1 MGRLVSRRSRRSNWR
16 RAAGAVA
23 LACACVA
30 ASGAEAPKKPG
41 PVQAPHYGDTLF
53 HFFQDKYFT
62 AITTLM
68 ASQEFGRIAPHDDEA
83 EVLRGG
89 MLLAY
94 GLHDEAGAVFARLIE
109 TNATPAVRDRAWFF
123 LAKVRHQRG
132 LNAQAAQALARI
144 EARLPGA
151 LEDERQLLQAQL
163 LLEAQDYA
171 GAAAVLQAL
180 QADPQAAPQAGLYA
194 RFNLGVAL
202 VRSGD
207 VEGGHALLDAVG
219 QAPAANEE
227 LRALRDRANLALGF
241 ATLAAKQPREARL
254 ALQRVRLNGP
264 QSNKALLGF
273 GWAAAELNDPQLA
286 LAPWQELAGRGS
298 AGGADAAVLEARI
311 AVPYALAELRA
322 YGSALRSYEEAADGY
337 EREQQALTESIAAI
351 HAGKLVQGLL
361 ASNATP
367 QADLGSASGLQ
378 SLPEMPHAA
387 HLAPL
392 LAGNAFQEAFKNLR
406 DLQFADANL
415 AQWQDKLGA
424 YTDMLDNRRRAF
436 EDKLPAARAHT
447 GAADIALLSARR
459 DALAAE
465 LARVQAETDAAAY
478 ATPREQ
484 ALAQRIERSQ
494 ATLRAAAG
502 QEGIDDLTEAA
513 ERLRRAAGALGW
525 QLAQEF
531 SARDWEARKA
541 LRGADSALASAR
553 ESHAALAS
561 AQQEEPARHARFAE
575 RIAELG
581 ARLVALRPGIEVAAR
596 EVQLQLQDIAVAEL
610 ESQQLRLADYAAQAR
625 LAIAQIHDRAQFAQ
639 RVTPGAQK

>member
-1 MGRLVSRRSRRSNWR
+1 VSAPARHEP
-16 RAAGAVA
+16 GAPQV
-23 LACACVA
+23 LA
-30 ASGAEAPKKPG
+30 
-41 PVQAPHYGDTLF
+41 APHYGDTLF
-53 HFFQDKYFT
+53 HFYQDHTFT
-62 AITTLM
+62 ALTGLM
-68 ASQEFGRIAPHDDEA
+68 VSQHFGRVAPHDDEA

-132 LNAQAAQALARI
+132 LNALAAQSLARI

-163 LLEAQDYA
+163 LLEALDYA
-171 GAAAVLQAL
+171 GATAVLQAL
-180 QADPQAAPQAGLYA
+180 QADPLAAPQAGLYA

-202 VRSGD
+202 VKSGD
-207 VEGGHALLDAVG
+207 VQGGHALLAEVG

-286 LAPWQELAGRGS
+286 LTPWQELAGRGS

-322 YGSALRSYEEAADGY
+322 YGSALRSYEQAADGY

-351 HAGKLVQGLL
+351 RAGTLVQVLL

-367 QADLGSASGLQ
+367 QAELGAAPGLQ

-415 AQWQDKLGA
+415 QQWQDKLGA

-436 EDKLPAARAHT
+436 EDRLPAARANT
-447 GAADIALLSARR
+447 GAAEIAALARRR

-478 ATPREQ
+478 ATAREQ

-494 ATLRAAAG
+494 ATLRAAAAD
-502 QEGIDDLTEAA
+502 IDDLGAAA
-513 ERLRRAAGALGW
+513 ERLRRVAGALSW

-531 SARDWEARKA
+531 TARDWAARKA
-541 LRGADSALASAR
+541 LRATDSALASAR
-553 ESHAALAS
+553 ASHAALAR
-561 AQQEEPARHARFAE
+561 AQEEEPARHAGFAE
-575 RIAELG
+575 RIAALA
-581 ARLVALRPGIEVAAR
+581 ARLAALRPGIELAAR

-610 ESQQLRLADYAAQAR
+610 EGQQQRLADYAAQAR

-639 RVTPGAQK
+639 RGTPGAPK

>member
-1 MGRLVSRRSRRSNWR
+1 MRRVGW
-16 RAAGAVA
+16 AAAWATWA
-23 LACACVA
+23 LAATA
-30 ASGAEAPKKPG
+30 ADAPASAPARHEPGAPQVLA
-41 PVQAPHYGDTLF
+41 APHYGDTLF
-53 HFFQDKYFT
+53 HFYQDHTFT
-62 AITTLM
+62 ALTGLM
-68 ASQEFGRIAPHDDEA
+68 VSQHFGRIAPHDDEA

-109 TNATPAVRDRAWFF
+109 TNAAPAVRDRAWFF

-132 LNAQAAQALARI
+132 LHALAAQALARI

-163 LLEAQDYA
+163 LLEAEDYA

-180 QADPQAAPQAGLYA
+180 QADPMATPQAGLYA

-202 VRSGD
+202 VKSGD
-207 VEGGHALLDAVG
+207 VKGGHALLDAVG

-254 ALQRVRLNGP
+254 ALQRVRLSGP

-322 YGSALRSYEEAADGY
+322 YGSALQSYEQAADGY
-337 EREQQALTESIAAI
+337 EREQRALAESIAAI
-351 HAGKLVQGLL
+351 RAGKLVQGLL
-361 ASNATP
+361 ASNAAP
-367 QADLGSASGLQ
+367 QTELGSAPGLQ

-406 DLQFADANL
+406 DLQFVDANL
-415 AQWQDKLGA
+415 QQWQDKRGT

-436 EDKLPAARAHT
+436 ADKLPAARANT
-447 GAADIALLSARR
+447 GAADIAALAARR

-494 ATLRAAAG
+494 ATLQAAAG
-502 QEGIDDLTEAA
+502 QAGVEDLGAAA
-513 ERLRRAAGALGW
+513 ERLRRAAGALSW
-525 QLAQEF
+525 QMAQEF
-531 SARDWEARKA
+531 SARDWEAKKA
-541 LRGADSALASAR
+541 LRAADSALASAR
-553 ESHAALAS
+553 ESHAALAR
-561 AQQEEPARHARFAE
+561 AQEQEPARHARFAE

-581 ARLVALRPGIEVAAR
+581 ARLAALRPGIEVAAR

-610 ESQQLRLADYAAQAR
+610 ESQQERLADYAAQAR

-639 RVTPGAQK
+639 RAAPGAPK

>member
-1 MGRLVSRRSRRSNWR
+1 MKRLRARSALALAAWMW
-16 RAAGAVA
+16 AAAAVGAPAAAPAGAAHEPGAPQV
-23 LACACVA
+23 LA
-30 ASGAEAPKKPG
+30 
-41 PVQAPHYGDTLF
+41 APHYGDTLF
-53 HFFQDKYFT
+53 HFYQDHTFT
-62 AITTLM
+62 ALTGLM
-68 ASQEFGRIAPHDDEA
+68 VSQHFGRIAPHDDEA

-109 TNATPAVRDRAWFF
+109 TNAKPAVRDRAWFF

-132 LNAQAAQALARI
+132 LNELAAQSLARI

-163 LLEAQDYA
+163 LLEAEDYA
-171 GAAAVLQAL
+171 GAATVLQAL
-180 QADPQAAPQAGLYA
+180 QADPLAAPQAGLYA

-202 VRSGD
+202 VKTGD
-207 VEGGHALLDAVG
+207 VEGGHALLAAVG
-219 QAPAANEE
+219 QTPAANEE

-241 ATLAAKQPREARL
+241 ATLAARQPREARL
-254 ALQRVRLNGP
+254 ALQRVRLSGP

-322 YGSALRSYEEAADGY
+322 YGSALRSYELAVDGY
-337 EREQQALTESIAAI
+337 EGEQRALAESIAAI
-351 HAGKLVQGLL
+351 RAGKLVQGLL
-361 ASNATP
+361 DSNATP
-367 QADLGSASGLQ
+367 QTALGGAPGLQ

-415 AQWQDKLGA
+415 QQWQDKLST

-436 EDKLPAARAHT
+436 EDKLPAARANT
-447 GAADIALLSARR
+447 GAADIAALAARR
-459 DALAAE
+459 DALRTE
-465 LARVQAETDAAAY
+465 QARVQAETDAAAY

-484 ALAQRIERSQ
+484 ALAQRIERSR
-494 ATLRAAAG
+494 ATLQAAAG
-502 QEGIDDLTEAA
+502 QAGFEDLGAAA
-513 ERLRRAAGALGW
+513 ERLRLAAGALSW

-531 SARDWEARKA
+531 STRDWEARKA
-541 LRGADSALASAR
+541 LRDTDTALASAR
-553 ESHAALAS
+553 EIHAALTR
-561 AQQEEPARHARFAE
+561 AQEEEPARHAGFAG
-575 RIAELG
+575 RISELA
-581 ARLVALRPGIEVAAR
+581 ARLLALRPGIELAAR

-610 ESQQLRLADYAAQAR
+610 ESQQQRLADYAAQAR

-639 RVTPGAQK
+639 RGTPQVQK